1 MYTDDLITREELNQK
16 IGGAKKEI
24 ERLENELKMVSYNLT
39 KGAQLE
45 MVLNNTFKKIEDI
58 SDVHEMTNTQLKKL
72 VQKIE
77 VDKDGKVDIY
87 LKLMGDL
94 GLDEIVLIPDE
105 TVRSSTSHT

>member
-1 MYTDDLITREELNQK
+1 
-16 IGGAKKEI
+16 
-24 ERLENELKMVSYNLT
+24 MVSYNLT

-87 LKLMGDL
+87 LRLMGDL
-94 GLDEIVLIPDE
+94 GLDETVLIPDE
-105 TVRSSTSHT
+105 TVRSSISHT